1 MRRSAPLGLH
11 HAGSVVSGTVLLRLG
26 AKRADVIRW
35 VGEEYFADSRRL
47 SPSDYHDALTLARM
61 GF

>member
-1 MRRSAPLGLH
+1 M
-11 HAGSVVSGTVLLRLG
+11 SGTVLLRLG